1 MHLQE
6 LLGKE
11 LSFKREVDSLKDRL
25 AQCEREVVRVTTAA
39 RMHKGDKVRLSSVQ
53 FKLKMNITIHSTNFC
68 NYTCIV
74 CDGA

>member
-1 MHLQE
+1 MISVHLQE

-53 FKLKMNITIHSTNFC
+53 FNITIHSANC
-68 NYTCIV
+68 CDYTCMV